1 MKEYE
6 EIIRTQKKI
15 ILCIAYNQG
24 KVFRRSK
31 EKEKFIKLVNE
42 SKVHKTTMIFE
53 INIVKLIDKHPKLM
67 KSFVTL
73 GFLKMVRHTLKTL
86 QQML

>member
-6 EIIRTQKKI
+6 EIIRTQK
-15 ILCIAYNQG
+15 
-24 KVFRRSK
+24 
-31 EKEKFIKLVNE
+31 FIKLVNE
-42 SKVHKTTMIFE
+42 SKLHKTTMIFE

-73 GFLKMVRHTLKTL
+73 GFLKNHFKDIK
-86 QQML
+86 QICNKNPKEFE